1 MNYITGNTIKNLRE
15 QKGITQKELAEKL
28 CVSDKTISKW
38 ETGRGLPDISIIA
51 ELAEALNVSVTELFT
66 GNIAKNNNRSANIM
80 KSEIYVCPLCGNI
93 IYSLGEGSF
102 NCCGISL
109 PRLEVEENNLKHI
122 ISVEIIENEYYITVN
137 HEMSKE
143 HYISFIAYFSVN
155 SIQIE
160 KLYPEQ
166 NAECRL
172 KMSGHGIIYA
182 YCNRDGLF
190 MLKV

>member
-1 MNYITGNTIKNLRE
+1 MNYITGTTIKNLRE
-15 QKGITQKELAEKL
+15 QKGTTQKELAEKL

-51 ELAEALNVSVTELFT
+51 ELAEVLNVSVTELFT
-66 GNIAKNNNRSANIM
+66 GNIAKNKNRSANIM
-80 KSEIYVCPLCGNI
+80 KSEIYVCPLCGNVI
-93 IYSLGEGSF
+93 HSFGEGSF

-109 PRLEVEENNLKHI
+109 PKLEAEENNSEHS
-122 ISVEIIENEYYITVN
+122 ISVYIVENEYYITVN

-143 HYISFIAYFSVN
+143 HYISFIAYFSGN
-155 SIQIE
+155 SMQTE

-166 NAECRL
+166 NAECRFR
-172 KMSGHGIIYA
+172 MSGHGIIYA